1 MTMEATVFNPI
12 QQHLLRMFSFNNSE
26 EALQE
31 MKSVLT
37 AYYAKKVEK
46 TFDQLWDDG
55 VLDQKKLDELR
66 TQDLHQLYL
75 KKL

>member
-1 MTMEATVFNPI
+1 MEATVFNPI

>member
-1 MTMEATVFNPI
+1 M

-31 MKSVLT
+31 MKKVLT
-37 AYYAKKVEK
+37 EYYAKKVEH
-46 TFDQLWDDG
+46 TFNKLWDDG

-66 TQDLHQLYL
+66 QQDLHALYL
-75 KKL
+75 KDS

>member
-75 KKL
+75 

>member
-1 MTMEATVFNPI
+1 M

-31 MKSVLT
+31 MKRVLT
-37 AYYAKKVEK
+37 EYYAKKVEH
-46 TFDQLWDDG
+46 TFNKLWDDG

-66 TQDLHQLYL
+66 QQDLHALYL
-75 KKL
+75 KDS

>member
-1 MTMEATVFNPI
+1 MEATVFNPI

-75 KKL
+75 KKQ

>member
-1 MTMEATVFNPI
+1 MEATVFNPI

-66 TQDLHQLYL
+66 TQDLHL
-75 KKL
+75 

>member
-75 KKL
+75 KKQ